1 MSVPELSRS
10 SVPTLGPPTRRP
22 CGHDDVMRFHV
33 VADDSDRDGGYVVA
47 RLSRLG
53 YQPAWLDRDDL
64 PAFVDLG
71 ESALLLLLGSERGA
85 HEPRWQVPVE
95 AEEAL
100 VRAALRAGTPVMG
113 ICFGAQILARALG
126 GTSYRGDGPEVG
138 FKRVDTLDPVLCPE
152 GPWAQFHRDVLV
164 PPPQARVLGSS
175 WFGPQCFTDE
185 SLGTPAIAW
194 QFHPE
199 VTPQTYSR
207 WVDEDADT
215 VRLSGADPSLLR
227 RQALLSAGRAEASAH
242 QLVDAALSF
251 LQVRPPSSQG

>member
-1 MSVPELSRS
+1 
-10 SVPTLGPPTRRP
+10 
-22 CGHDDVMRFHV
+22 MRIHV
-33 VADDSDRDGGYVVA
+33 VADDTDRDGGHVVA
-47 RLSRLG
+47 RLTRLG
-53 YQPAWLDRDDL
+53 YRPDWLDRDEL
-64 PAFVDLG
+64 PAFADLA
-71 ESALLLLLGSERGA
+71 ESALVLLLGSERGA
-85 HEPRWQVPVE
+85 HEPRWQAPVE
-95 AEEAL
+95 AEESL

-126 GTSYRGDGPEVG
+126 GTSYRGDDPEVG
-138 FKRVDTLDPVLCPE
+138 FKRVDTVDPVLCPE

-164 PPPQARVLGSS
+164 PPPEARVLGHN

-199 VTPQTYSR
+199 VTPQTYAR

-242 QLVDAALSF
+242 QLVDAALAY
-251 LQVRPPSSQG
+251 LQVRPPSPEG